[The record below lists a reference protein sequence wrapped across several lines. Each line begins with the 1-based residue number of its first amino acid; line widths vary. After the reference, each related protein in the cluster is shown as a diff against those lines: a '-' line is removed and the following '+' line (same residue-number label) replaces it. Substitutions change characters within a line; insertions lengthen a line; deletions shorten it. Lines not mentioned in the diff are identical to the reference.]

1 MNRLFILLLI
11 ISSCVSN
18 QEKFQL
24 LEYQEYKK
32 NIQNKNT
39 QLIDVRTPQEYEL
52 GHISGSVNID
62 FRNQDVFNNSFNEF
76 DKSKPIF
83 LYCRSGKKKKKSA
96 DILIEMGFSKVF
108 DLKGGFIEWNSNELR
123 KANF

>member
-1 MNRLFILLLI
+1 MNRLVILLLI

-18 QEKFQL
+18 QEKFL
-24 LEYQEYKK
+24 LFEYQEYKK

-83 LYCRSGKKKKKSA
+83 LYCRSGNRSKKSA

>member
-1 MNRLFILLLI
+1 MNRLVILLLI

-24 LEYQEYKK
+24 LEYKEYKK

-62 FRNQDVFNNSFNEF
+62 FYDEKLF
-76 DKSKPIF
+76 DKFFNKVEKSVPIYI
-83 LYCRSGKKKKKSA
+83 YCRSGNRSKKSSEKLK
-96 DILIEMGFSKVF
+96 DLGFLKIY
-108 DLKGGFIEWNSNELR
+108 DLEGGYKNWIQKNN
-123 KANF
+123 